1 MNKIEVYLLYRKDE
15 DFWRSFITLGKK
27 LSNIKQEL
35 LTTSDTEKTVL
46 ESLKLV
52 QQALSMVDKNKDKIE
67 QVTDLPKAKE
77 IEKTLFDLEDMLIDL
92 LGDECWVVSIF

>member
-92 LGDECWVVSIF
+92 LGDE

>member
-1 MNKIEVYLLYRKDE
+1 MNKIELYLIYMKDKE
-15 DFWRSFITLGKK
+15 FWQSYLELGRK

-92 LGDECWVVSIF
+92 LGDE

>member
-15 DFWRSFITLGKK
+15 DFWRSFITLGRK

-92 LGDECWVVSIF
+92 LGDE

>member
-1 MNKIEVYLLYRKDE
+1 MNKIELYLIYKRDE
-15 DFWRSFITLGKK
+15 EFWKSYLELGKK

-92 LGDECWVVSIF
+92 LGDE

>member
-1 MNKIEVYLLYRKDE
+1 MNKIELYLIYKRDE
-15 DFWRSFITLGKK
+15 EFWQSYLELGRK

-77 IEKTLFDLEDMLIDL
+77 IEKALFDLEDMLIDML
-92 LGDECWVVSIF
+92 EDE

>member
-1 MNKIEVYLLYRKDE
+1 MNKRELFVIYNRDKEFWDSYLQ
-15 DFWRSFITLGKK
+15 LGEK
-27 LSNIKQEL
+27 LSNIKKEI

-77 IEKTLFDLEDMLIDL
+77 IEKALFDLEDMLIDL
-92 LGDECWVVSIF
+92 LGDEWC

>member
-1 MNKIEVYLLYRKDE
+1 MNKIELYLIYKRDE
-15 DFWRSFITLGKK
+15 EFWQSYLELSRK

-35 LTTSDTEKTVL
+35 LTTSNTEKTVL

-92 LGDECWVVSIF
+92 LGDE

>member
-1 MNKIEVYLLYRKDE
+1 MNKIELYLIYKRDE
-15 DFWRSFITLGKK
+15 VFWRSYIELSKK
-27 LSNIKQEL
+27 LSNIKQEI

-67 QVTDLPKAKE
+67 QVTDLPKDKE

-92 LGDECWVVSIF
+92 LGDE

>member
-46 ESLKLV
+46 ESIKLV

-92 LGDECWVVSIF
+92 LGDE

>member
-1 MNKIEVYLLYRKDE
+1 MNKIESYLIYKRDE
-15 DFWRSFITLGKK
+15 EFWKSYLELGKK
-27 LSNIKQEL
+27 LSNIKQDL
-35 LTTSDTEKTVL
+35 LTTSDTEKTVI

-77 IEKTLFDLEDMLIDL
+77 IEKTLFDLEDMLIDML
-92 LGDECWVVSIF
+92 EDE

>member
-1 MNKIEVYLLYRKDE
+1 MNKIELFVIYNRDKE
-15 DFWRSFITLGKK
+15 FWDSYIRIGKK

-77 IEKTLFDLEDMLIDL
+77 IEKTLFDLEDMLIDML
-92 LGDECWVVSIF
+92 EDE

>member
-1 MNKIEVYLLYRKDE
+1 MNKIELYLIYKRDKE
-15 DFWRSFITLGKK
+15 FWQSYLELSRK

-35 LTTSDTEKTVL
+35 LTTSYTEKTVL
-46 ESLKLV
+46 ESLKIV

-92 LGDECWVVSIF
+92 LGDE

>member
-1 MNKIEVYLLYRKDE
+1 MNKIELYLIYMKDKE
-15 DFWRSFITLGKK
+15 FWQSYLELGRK

-67 QVTDLPKAKE
+67 QVADLPKAKE

-92 LGDECWVVSIF
+92 LGDE

>member
-35 LTTSDTEKTVL
+35 LTTSDTEKTAL

-92 LGDECWVVSIF
+92 LGDE

>member
-1 MNKIEVYLLYRKDE
+1 ME
-15 DFWRSFITLGKK
+15 LGKK

-35 LTTSDTEKTVL
+35 LTTSDTEKTVI
-46 ESLKLV
+46 ESLKPV

-77 IEKTLFDLEDMLIDL
+77 IEKTLFDLEDMLIDML
-92 LGDECWVVSIF
+92 EDE

>member
-1 MNKIEVYLLYRKDE
+1 MNKRELFVIYNRDKELWDSYIV
-15 DFWRSFITLGKK
+15 LGEK
-27 LSNIKQEL
+27 LSNIKQEI

-92 LGDECWVVSIF
+92 LEDE

>member
-1 MNKIEVYLLYRKDE
+1 M
-15 DFWRSFITLGKK
+15 
-27 LSNIKQEL
+27 
-35 LTTSDTEKTVL
+35 L

-92 LGDECWVVSIF
+92 LGDE

>member
-46 ESLKLV
+46 ESIKLV

-67 QVTDLPKAKE
+67 QVTDLPKAKD

-92 LGDECWVVSIF
+92 LEDE

>member
-52 QQALSMVDKNKDKIE
+52 QQALSMVDKNRDKIE

-77 IEKTLFDLEDMLIDL
+77 IEKTLFDLEDMLINL
-92 LGDECWVVSIF
+92 LGDE

>member
-1 MNKIEVYLLYRKDE
+1 MNKIELYLIYMKDKE
-15 DFWRSFITLGKK
+15 FWQSYLELGRK

-35 LTTSDTEKTVL
+35 LTTSDTEKTVI

-92 LGDECWVVSIF
+92 LGDK

>member
-1 MNKIEVYLLYRKDE
+1 MNKIELYLIYKRDE
-15 DFWRSFITLGKK
+15 EFWQSYLELGRK

-92 LGDECWVVSIF
+92 LEDE

>member
-67 QVTDLPKAKE
+67 QVTDLPKAKD

-92 LGDECWVVSIF
+92 LEDE

>member
-1 MNKIEVYLLYRKDE
+1 MNKRELFVIYNRDKEFWDSYLQ
-15 DFWRSFITLGKK
+15 LGEK
-27 LSNIKQEL
+27 LSNIKQEI

-77 IEKTLFDLEDMLIDL
+77 IEKALFDLEYMLIDML
-92 LGDECWVVSIF
+92 EDE

>member
-1 MNKIEVYLLYRKDE
+1 MNKIELYLIYNRDKE
-15 DFWRSFITLGKK
+15 FWDSYLQLGRK

-35 LTTSDTEKTVL
+35 LTTSDTEKTVI

-77 IEKTLFDLEDMLIDL
+77 IEKALFDLEDKLIDL
-92 LGDECWVVSIF
+92 LGDE

>member
-77 IEKTLFDLEDMLIDL
+77 IEKTLFDLEDMLIDML
-92 LGDECWVVSIF
+92 EDE

>member
-1 MNKIEVYLLYRKDE
+1 MNKIELYLIYMKDKE
-15 DFWRSFITLGKK
+15 FWESYIRIGKK

-77 IEKTLFDLEDMLIDL
+77 IEKTLFDLEDMLIDML
-92 LGDECWVVSIF
+92 EDE